1 MFLDCQAR
9 WEGSEPC
16 MKSRSQHCHVIRCS
30 GRSNHL
36 LRLFLLECLDMPN
49 PRESIGQ
56 HLELFHRIR
65 IENKGQS

>member
-9 WEGSEPC
+9 WEASEPC
-16 MKSRSQHCHVIRCS
+16 MKSRSQHCQVIRCS

-36 LRLFLLECLDMPN
+36 LTLFLLECLDMPN
-49 PRESIGQ
+49 Q
-56 HLELFHRIR
+56 HLELFHRIK